1 MKIKMLT
8 LMSGPQGTFHPGA
21 VLDAELDM
29 EPGQAQELIAG
40 NYAVEISPPRKR
52 GETAMLQPPENAMLV
67 PLAETAAPAESPR
80 RQHRRGQGIFGKS

>member
-21 VLDAELDM
+21 ELEM

-80 RQHRRGQGIFGKS
+80 RQHRRGQGIFGKN